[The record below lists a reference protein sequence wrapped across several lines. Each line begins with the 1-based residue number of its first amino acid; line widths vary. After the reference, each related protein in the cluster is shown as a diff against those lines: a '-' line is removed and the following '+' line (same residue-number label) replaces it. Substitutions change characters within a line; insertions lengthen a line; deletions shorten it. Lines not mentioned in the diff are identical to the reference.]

1 MDRVDF
7 MDFELSEEL
16 KMMQSLTRDFVNDRL
31 KPLERDI
38 LGRAA
43 DLSDAR
49 MYLPAETEAEL
60 IKMVRDMGLW
70 GIGIPEELGGLG
82 LSTLGI
88 CLVEEELAQTVVP
101 FHFGDVTPI
110 LFDVNT
116 EQREKFLLP
125 ALNQQ
130 KQPYL
135 ALMEPGKGADL
146 SGIEMKARAVNG
158 YYVLNGKKLSLS
170 RARNDYFAIVFAT
183 TDRVADGATC
193 FLVDKDTPG
202 FSVTGGEEA
211 MGWSSQ
217 TRKPMFLAFD
227 DCQVPRENILGQEGK
242 AFHLGKKWLPRR
254 RVIRGS
260 RCVGVTQRLLDE
272 VIIQAQSWQSFGQPI
287 NQRTSIQA
295 ALADIAM
302 LIHAGR
308 LMVYE
313 AAWKAD
319 KGEPIWREAAMVKLY
334 TTQIIHTVADR
345 AAHIFNGPPYVTGL
359 PMERLCRH
367 VLATSA
373 TELALELQRSII
385 ARDILKGI
393 KV

>member
-1 MDRVDF
+1 

-16 KMMQSLTRDFVNDRL
+16 KMTRSLTRDFVNDRL

-49 MYLPAETEAEL
+49 MYLPAKTETKL
-60 IKMVRDMGLW
+60 IKMVKDMGLW

-116 EQREKFLLP
+116 EQQEKFLLP
-125 ALNQQ
+125 ALNRQ

-146 SGIEMKARAVNG
+146 SGIEMKAKGVNG
-158 YYVLNGKKLSLS
+158 YYVVNGKKLSLS
-170 RARNDYFAIVFAT
+170 RAGNDYFAVVFAI
-183 TDRVADGATC
+183 TDRVADGVTC

-211 MGWSSQ
+211 TGWSSQ
-217 TRKPMFLAFD
+217 AREPMFLAFD
-227 DCQVPRENILGQEGK
+227 DCRVPVENILGEEGK
-242 AFHLGKKWLPRR
+242 AFNLGKKWLPRR
-254 RVIRGS
+254 RVIRGA

-287 NQRTSIQA
+287 YQRTSIQA
-295 ALADIAM
+295 ALAEIAM

-334 TTQIIHTVADR
+334 TTQIVHTVADR
-345 AAHIFNGPPYVTGL
+345 VAHIFNGPPYVPGL

-385 ARDILKGI
+385 ARDILKGL